1 MSGKRRDAFGLLL
14 ATLLALGLILWG
26 ACFWIAPVWQWGYR
40 PAAYEAPAAPRQ
52 ESEET
57 VRWPIDLNRA
67 DAQPPS
73 TARSARWKNWMRC
86 AGSRP
91 GWWKAG
97 TVWSKWAPPAESATK
112 QGGSD
117 FGTRQHLYQSGI
129 ELAGL

>member
-52 ESEET
+52 ESEEI

-67 DAQPPS
+67 DAQQLMQLPGIGEVKAAAILAYRVEHGAFR
-73 TARSARWKNWMRC
+73 TVEELDEVRGISARMVESWD
-86 AGSRP
+86 GLIEV
-91 GWWKAG
+91 G
-97 TVWSKWAPPAESATK
+97 PA
-112 QGGSD
+112 
-117 FGTRQHLYQSGI
+117 R
-129 ELAGL
+129 

>member
-67 DAQPPS
+67 DAQQLMQLPGIGEVKAAAILAYRAEHG
-73 TARSARWKNWMRC
+73 TFRTVEELDEVRGISARMVESWD
-86 AGSRP
+86 GLVEV
-91 GWWKAG
+91 G
-97 TVWSKWAPPAESATK
+97 PA
-112 QGGSD
+112 
-117 FGTRQHLYQSGI
+117 R
-129 ELAGL
+129 

>member
-67 DAQPPS
+67 DAWQLMQLPGS
-73 TARSARWKNWMRC
+73 GEVKAAAILAYRAEHGAFRTVEELDEVRGISARMVESWD
-86 AGSRP
+86 GLIEV
-91 GWWKAG
+91 G
-97 TVWSKWAPPAESATK
+97 PA
-112 QGGSD
+112 
-117 FGTRQHLYQSGI
+117 R
-129 ELAGL
+129 

>member
-52 ESEET
+52 ESEEI

-67 DAQPPS
+67 DAQQLMQLPGIGEVKAAAILAYRAEHGAFR
-73 TARSARWKNWMRC
+73 TVEELDEVRGISARMVESWD
-86 AGSRP
+86 GLIEV
-91 GWWKAG
+91 G
-97 TVWSKWAPPAESATK
+97 PAC
-112 QGGSD
+112 
-117 FGTRQHLYQSGI
+117 
-129 ELAGL
+129 

>member
-67 DAQPPS
+67 DAQQLMQLPGIGEVKAAAILAYRAEHGAFR
-73 TARSARWKNWMRC
+73 TVEELDEVRGISARMVESWD
-86 AGSRP
+86 GLVEV
-91 GWWKAG
+91 G
-97 TVWSKWAPPAESATK
+97 PA
-112 QGGSD
+112 
-117 FGTRQHLYQSGI
+117 R
-129 ELAGL
+129 

>member
-52 ESEET
+52 ESEEI

-67 DAQPPS
+67 DAQQLMQLPGIGEVKAAAILAYRAEHGAFR
-73 TARSARWKNWMRC
+73 TVEELDEVRGISARMVESWD
-86 AGSRP
+86 GL
-91 GWWKAG
+91 
-97 TVWSKWAPPAESATK
+97 VEVVPA
-112 QGGSD
+112 
-117 FGTRQHLYQSGI
+117 R
-129 ELAGL
+129 

>member
-67 DAQPPS
+67 DAWQL
-73 TARSARWKNWMRC
+73 MQL
-86 AGSRP
+86 P
-91 GWWKAG
+91 GIGEVKAAAILAYRAEHG
-97 TVWSKWAPPAESATK
+97 AFPTVE
-112 QGGSD
+112 
-117 FGTRQHLYQSGI
+117 
-129 ELAGL
+129 ELD

>member
-57 VRWPIDLNRA
+57 VRWPIDLNWA
-67 DAQPPS
+67 DAQQLMQLPGIGEVKAAAILAYRAEHGAFR
-73 TARSARWKNWMRC
+73 TVEELDEVRGISARMVESWD
-86 AGSRP
+86 GLVEV
-91 GWWKAG
+91 G
-97 TVWSKWAPPAESATK
+97 PA
-112 QGGSD
+112 
-117 FGTRQHLYQSGI
+117 R
-129 ELAGL
+129 

>member
-67 DAQPPS
+67 DAWQLMQLPGIGEVKAAAILAYRAEHGAFR
-73 TARSARWKNWMRC
+73 TVEELDEVRGISARMVESWD
-86 AGSRP
+86 GLVEV
-91 GWWKAG
+91 G
-97 TVWSKWAPPAESATK
+97 PAC
-112 QGGSD
+112 
-117 FGTRQHLYQSGI
+117 
-129 ELAGL
+129 

>member
-52 ESEET
+52 ESEEI

-67 DAQPPS
+67 DAQQLMQLPGIGEIKAAAILAYRAEHGAFR
-73 TARSARWKNWMRC
+73 TVEELDEVRGISARMVESWD
-86 AGSRP
+86 GLVEV
-91 GWWKAG
+91 G
-97 TVWSKWAPPAESATK
+97 PA
-112 QGGSD
+112 
-117 FGTRQHLYQSGI
+117 R
-129 ELAGL
+129 

>member
-67 DAQPPS
+67 DAQQLMQLPGIGEVKAAAILAYRAEHGAFR
-73 TARSARWKNWMRC
+73 TVEELDEVRGISARMVESWD
-86 AGSRP
+86 GLVEV
-91 GWWKAG
+91 G
-97 TVWSKWAPPAESATK
+97 PA
-112 QGGSD
+112 
-117 FGTRQHLYQSGI
+117 Y
-129 ELAGL
+129 

>member
-1 MSGKRRDAFGLLL
+1 MSGKRRDAFGLLV

-67 DAQPPS
+67 DAQQLMQLPGIGEVKAAAILAYRAEHGAFR
-73 TARSARWKNWMRC
+73 TVEELDEVRGISARMVESWD
-86 AGSRP
+86 GLVEV
-91 GWWKAG
+91 G
-97 TVWSKWAPPAESATK
+97 PA
-112 QGGSD
+112 
-117 FGTRQHLYQSGI
+117 R
-129 ELAGL
+129 

>member
-52 ESEET
+52 ESEEI

-67 DAQPPS
+67 DAQQLMQLPGIGEVKAAAILAYRAEHGAFR
-73 TARSARWKNWMRC
+73 TVEELDEVRGISARMVESWD
-86 AGSRP
+86 GLVEV
-91 GWWKAG
+91 G
-97 TVWSKWAPPAESATK
+97 PAC
-112 QGGSD
+112 
-117 FGTRQHLYQSGI
+117 
-129 ELAGL
+129 

>member
-57 VRWPIDLNRA
+57 VRWPIDLNRG
-67 DAQPPS
+67 DAQQLMQLPGIGEVKAAAILAYRAEHGAFR
-73 TARSARWKNWMRC
+73 TVEELDEVRGISARMVESWD
-86 AGSRP
+86 GLIEV
-91 GWWKAG
+91 G
-97 TVWSKWAPPAESATK
+97 PAC
-112 QGGSD
+112 
-117 FGTRQHLYQSGI
+117 
-129 ELAGL
+129 

>member
-40 PAAYEAPAAPRQ
+40 PAAYGAPAAPRQ

-67 DAQPPS
+67 DAQQLMQLPGIGEVKAAAILAYRAEHGAFR
-73 TARSARWKNWMRC
+73 TVEELDEVRGISARMVESWD
-86 AGSRP
+86 GLVEV
-91 GWWKAG
+91 G
-97 TVWSKWAPPAESATK
+97 PA
-112 QGGSD
+112 
-117 FGTRQHLYQSGI
+117 R
-129 ELAGL
+129 

>member
-26 ACFWIAPVWQWGYR
+26 ACFWIAPVWQLGYR

-67 DAQPPS
+67 DAWQLMQLPGIGEVKAAAILAYRAEHGAFR
-73 TARSARWKNWMRC
+73 TVEELDEVRGISARMVESWD
-86 AGSRP
+86 GLVEV
-91 GWWKAG
+91 G
-97 TVWSKWAPPAESATK
+97 PAC
-112 QGGSD
+112 
-117 FGTRQHLYQSGI
+117 
-129 ELAGL
+129 

>member
-67 DAQPPS
+67 DAQQLMQLPGIGELKAAAILAYRAEHGAFR
-73 TARSARWKNWMRC
+73 TVEELDEVRGISARMVESWD
-86 AGSRP
+86 GLVEV
-91 GWWKAG
+91 G
-97 TVWSKWAPPAESATK
+97 PA
-112 QGGSD
+112 
-117 FGTRQHLYQSGI
+117 R
-129 ELAGL
+129 